1 MINISQNRR
10 KSVATV
16 PRDYAGQERKFADSI
31 AESVDTL
38 AGRRGDQIDR
48 AVTFRDLLDA
58 NILQL
63 AVGQTL
69 TTGPAGPP
77 LLVNPTPPPSAGGVE
92 IPPKPFNLNA
102 TGGFGFVRLS
112 WQMRAYRGFG
122 SMEIYRHPTDD
133 ITAATAAGPIANYNL
148 AGDAFFDD
156 TLVASGVQ
164 YYYWVRGRNIDGV
177 AGPFNQS
184 AGTTATTALDYI
196 YVSELIDDIL
206 ADDVSG
212 LGLTTALGANTTA
225 IELTDT
231 KYAVKTD
238 LNNHI
243 SGFGLI
249 SDVNL
254 AGATTSAFIVAA
266 DRFAISAPFNANSSA
281 NSAVG
286 ENEFPFKVFTTNH
299 TLLDDEGNNVLDAEG
314 NNVVIPAGAYI
325 NDAFIHDAQITT
337 ATIGTGTITTANIAT
352 GNITTANIADSITSV
367 GFDPFNG
374 VDGWGLFTRD
384 GPAGSQTANSG
395 GLLWATDA
403 IITGNI
409 TATSLNLS
417 AAALIKTL
425 QIDGDAVTVP
435 SITEFSQ
442 AFPSSGSEG
451 SISSGKYSNWNNTA
465 TDFGDLAPV
474 LSSGAPFGKTTV
486 NAEGG
491 RLMVTA
497 NMLLDTEKTSDN
509 LTAEFLITIVFGTPS
524 SSALYGSMSTRF
536 SHPDQG
542 STQTNIIVPVSF
554 SGSTNTTIGVY
565 DAVAG
570 SYDAYVSYPYIAGV
584 QGVFWRTYISGAL
597 NGTELYFWAINGG
610 TVSSTIPTLV
620 GTNYEI
626 NVSGQLYSF
635 AQFGSI
641 GQTSGS
647 DANGNYLDRT
657 TAIQVYQRADEVL
670 IKTFIKGKHAKILSG
685 SITVMSCK
693 R

>member
-16 PRDYAGQERKFADSI
+16 PREYAGQERKFADSI

-38 AGRRGDQIDR
+38 AGRRGEQIDR

-69 TTGPAGPP
+69 TTGSVAPP
-77 LLVNPTPPPSAGGVE
+77 LLVNPTAPPDGGVE

-112 WQMRAYRGFG
+112 WQMNAYRGFG
-122 SMEIYRHPTDD
+122 SMEIYRYPTDN
-133 ITAATAAGPIANYNL
+133 ITLATTAGPIANYNL
-148 AGDAFFDD
+148 AGNAFFDD
-156 TLVASGVQ
+156 TLVSSGVQ
-164 YYYWVRGRNIDGV
+164 YYYWIRGRNIDGV

-184 AGTTATTALDYI
+184 AGTAATTALDYL
-196 YVSELIDDIL
+196 YVSGLIDDIL

-212 LGLTTALGANTTA
+212 LGLTTALGDNTTA

-238 LNNHI
+238 LNGHVA
-243 SGFGLI
+243 GFGII

-299 TLLDDEGNNVLDAEG
+299 TLLDDDGNNVLDAAG

-352 GNITTANIADSITSV
+352 ANITSAAVADSITSV
-367 GFDPFNG
+367 GFAPFG
-374 VDGWGLFTRD
+374 TPPVLGWGLYLRD
-384 GPAGSQTANSG
+384 GPAGSPTASAG

-403 IITGNI
+403 VITGSI
-409 TATSLNLS
+409 TANTLTL
-417 AAALIKTL
+417 AAGARIKTL

-435 SITEFSQ
+435 SITSYAQ
-442 AFPSSGSEG
+442 IYPSSAHGG
-451 SISSGKYSNWNNTA
+451 NGTYNNWSYVANTLGV
-465 TDFGDLAPV
+465 FGDTNPQTSAGVDV
-474 LSSGAPFGKTTV
+474 LEKMVITDGGRVMFTV
-486 NAEGG
+486 NALVETADLVDNDTA
-491 RLMVTA
+491 RLIMYAMMGNPITGS
-497 NMLLDTEKTSDN
+497 TSAHGFF
-509 LTAEFLITIVFGTPS
+509 TGEFALPNNGSSSSNITI
-524 SSALYGSMSTRF
+524 
-536 SHPDQG
+536 
-542 STQTNIIVPVSF
+542 PVSF
-554 SGSTNTTIGVY
+554 SGATSGPV
-565 DAVAG
+565 G
-570 SYDAYVSYPYIAGV
+570 AYNAATDNYVNAAGV
-584 QGVFWRTYISGAL
+584 RTDRVAFQVFIRGAK
-597 NGTELYFWAINGG
+597 
-610 TVSSTIPTLV
+610 V
-620 GTNYEI
+620 
-626 NVSGQLYSF
+626 
-635 AQFGSI
+635 
-641 GQTSGS
+641 
-647 DANGNYLDRT
+647 
-657 TAIQVYQRADEVL
+657 
-670 IKTFIKGKHAKILSG
+670 KILS
-685 SITVMSCK
+685 STLTVNSCK